1 MRRGR
6 LGNRCLVMM
15 MMMMMM
21 MVMMMMDGC
30 MDACIKFAA
39 YPFEGK
45 AMAQQ
50 MRDCAFLQ
58 QQARD

>member
-1 MRRGR
+1 
-6 LGNRCLVMM
+6 MM